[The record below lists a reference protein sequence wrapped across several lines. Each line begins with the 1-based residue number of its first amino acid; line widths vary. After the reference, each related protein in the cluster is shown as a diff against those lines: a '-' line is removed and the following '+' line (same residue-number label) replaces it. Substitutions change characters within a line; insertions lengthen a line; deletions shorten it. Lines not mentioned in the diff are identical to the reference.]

1 MGAPSLRNICLS
13 TVCDSNDALCL
24 NLDNVLEVISFA
36 RMHSFP
42 QLVEKGEK
50 FAINAY
56 AGLRATHGR
65 KIIEAALGSELVNEL
80 ERDANAT
87 QERLRRYRLTGSVVE
102 GPAVEDSL
110 SMHIAPWSGDATSQ
124 HRAGCARGA
133 YPGAAAPP
141 AAASGSCGA
150 AEEEAGA
157 TMSELR
163 AWLRENCVAFK
174 ETDTHDALR
183 LLVEETK
190 AEIEAEEAAMAEL
203 EQSTTARAPRTV
215 VTTCGGGGRGRTMSV
230 LDEARAGEEEARREM
245 IEMAAA
251 AARASAAAAWRSRP
265 AAMRPTSEPAKVV
278 AGVAVDAANDRRPA
292 GGLPALRNMA
302 R

>member
-56 AGLRATHGR
+56 AGLRATHACE
-65 KIIEAALGSELVNEL
+65 IIEAALGSELVNEL

-133 YPGAAAPP
+133 YPGAAASP

-183 LLVEETK
+183 LLVEETFGVGCWVPTRRVYPRCG
-190 AEIEAEEAAMAEL
+190 AQSGAMRMPYSTVKL
-203 EQSTTARAPRTV
+203 QEQSP
-215 VTTCGGGGRGRTMSV
+215 CF
-230 LDEARAGEEEARREM
+230 
-245 IEMAAA
+245 
-251 AARASAAAAWRSRP
+251 
-265 AAMRPTSEPAKVV
+265 
-278 AGVAVDAANDRRPA
+278 
-292 GGLPALRNMA
+292 
-302 R
+302 